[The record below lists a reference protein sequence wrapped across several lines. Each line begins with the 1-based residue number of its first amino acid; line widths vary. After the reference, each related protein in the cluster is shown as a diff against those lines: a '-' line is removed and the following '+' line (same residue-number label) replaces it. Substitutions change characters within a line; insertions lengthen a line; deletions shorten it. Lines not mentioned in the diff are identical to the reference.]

1 MVKTH
6 RCPARSTRF
15 CIVAVGALSA
25 RPPLPTGTSSP
36 AGPDRTLGESKAGLR
51 HETVGALL
59 LASSAT
65 GAVIGQVVVATV
77 DLE

>member
-1 MVKTH
+1 M
-6 RCPARSTRF
+6 PE
-15 CIVAVGALSA
+15 
-25 RPPLPTGTSSP
+25 PTQEQ
-36 AGPDRTLGESKAGLR
+36 ESYESCSR
-51 HETVGALL
+51 VLL